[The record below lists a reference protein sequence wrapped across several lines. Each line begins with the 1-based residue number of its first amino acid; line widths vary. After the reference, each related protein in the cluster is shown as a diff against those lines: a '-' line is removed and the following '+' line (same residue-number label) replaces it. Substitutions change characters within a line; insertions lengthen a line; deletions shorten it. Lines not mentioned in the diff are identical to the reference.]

1 MMSKCQ
7 NGASLRVTPIVV
19 THVRIWFIDYVS
31 KIQIVYDITV
41 VLVEQKWKEFL
52 RWAADHSENC
62 AKGITV
68 SLIAL
73 IKL

>member
-1 MMSKCQ
+1 MMSECQ

-19 THVRIWFIDYVS
+19 THVRIYWLRVKNS
-31 KIQIVYDITV
+31 NCVYDITV